1 MFKEHASREDGA
13 AAEMESQT
21 ILSAQAGRVFNC
33 EQFTLD
39 GLRTLFRYVLERVE
53 DPVTQLR
60 DKTEHELYDR
70 VRQEYGA
77 LKERLGHTEAAVS
90 RLAEILCE
98 VKCSLK
104 EMERL
109 RAHRGDATQT
119 FEPAPT
125 RHDPSRTLG
134 YPASRPQ
141 QVLPAAEAAQGVE
154 AMSMQAEDPF
164 MHAPAFSSPGSALD
178 LGRAD

>member
-1 MFKEHASREDGA
+1 MSKEHASREDGA
-13 AAEMESQT
+13 AAEIESQT

-33 EQFTLD
+33 EQFTVD

-53 DPVTQLR
+53 DLVTQLR
-60 DKTEHELYDR
+60 DETEHELYDR

-77 LKERLGHTEAAVS
+77 FKERLGHTEAAVS
-90 RLAEILCE
+90 RLAETLCE

-134 YPASRPQ
+134 YPGVVLNKCCRQQKPPRASKPCQ
-141 QVLPAAEAAQGVE
+141 CKPKTPLCMPLHSLP
-154 AMSMQAEDPF
+154 
-164 MHAPAFSSPGSALD
+164 
-178 LGRAD
+178 LGRRST